1 MRQSTE
7 QQSSRATEQQ
17 SLVQK
22 SLATALLSYCATG
35 LLRFWATAL
44 ISLFAVHCSLFTAY
58 ADEISSKAAV
68 VMKVSTGRVLFAKNP
83 NLKLPPASTTKLV
96 TAMVVLDRAKM
107 SDTVTISEA
116 AANVPSLKKTKLRA
130 GETLTVETLLYA
142 ALIRSA
148 NDAAFALAEVVAGS
162 EKKFVQLMNRKAIAI
177 GASNTRFINT
187 TGLPGKGQHTTAYD
201 LSKIMRYALKYP
213 VIKEII
219 GKKEAEI
226 ATEQGRTIALENTN
240 KLLWSD
246 NGAVGG
252 KTGYTKAARH
262 CFVYAGERE
271 GEMVIV
277 AILGARSREILWN
290 EAEKLETRGFAV
302 IASNEQPVV
311 YFTKADYQKSSKFK
325 VQSSKLKTYS
335 KNNKAKSDKVASKKK
350 LNKAKATKKYNDS
363 PAKES
368 KRTKDKGIARNVAYG
383 NKG

>member
-17 SLVQK
+17 EDTTAKTFSL
-22 SLATALLSYCATG
+22 SAALLGC
-35 LLRFWATAL
+35 WATAL
-44 ISLFAVHCSLFTAY
+44 ISLFTIHCSLFTAY

-68 VMKVSTGRVLFAKNP
+68 VMETSTGRVLFAKNP

-107 SDTVTISEA
+107 SDTVTISKA
-116 AANVPSLKKTKLRA
+116 AANVPSLRETKLRA

-148 NDAAFALAEVVAGS
+148 NDAAFALAEVVSGS

-226 ATEQGRTIALENTN
+226 STEQGRTITLENTN
-240 KLLWSD
+240 RLLWSD

-262 CFVYAGERE
+262 CFVYAGEKE

-277 AILGARSREILWN
+277 AILGAQSREILWN

-311 YFTKADYQKSSKFK
+311 YFTKADYKKR
-325 VQSSKLKTYS
+325 SKLKAHQKT
-335 KNNKAKSDKVASKKK
+335 NKKKSAKSASKKK
-350 LNKAKATKKYNDS
+350 LNKAKTTKKYNVS
-363 PAKES
+363 PANES
-368 KRTKDKGIARNVAYG
+368 KKAKDKGIAKNVAYG

>member
-1 MRQSTE
+1 MKTKLR
-7 QQSSRATEQQ
+7 
-17 SLVQK
+17 VK
-22 SLATALLSYCATG
+22 SLELKVKK
-35 LLRFWATAL
+35 RIFF
-44 ISLFAVHCSLFTAY
+44 ILFFSLFTFHFQLSTCL
-58 ADEISSKAAV
+58 ADEISSKAAF
-68 VMKVSTGRVLFAKNP
+68 VMEASTGRVLFAKNP

-116 AANVPSLKKTKLRA
+116 AANVPSLKETKLRA

-177 GASNTRFINT
+177 GASNTKFINT

-201 LSKIMRYALKYP
+201 LSKIMRHALKYP

-226 ATEQGRTIALENTN
+226 STKQGRTIALENTN

-262 CFVYAGERE
+262 CFVYAGEKE
-271 GEMVIV
+271 GELVIV
-277 AILGARSREILWN
+277 ALLGAQSRELLWN
-290 EAEKLETRGFAV
+290 EAEKLETKGFAV

-311 YFTKADYQKSSKFK
+311 YFTKADYKKTAKIKSYQKTDKERSAK
-325 VQSSKLKTYS
+325 VT
-335 KNNKAKSDKVASKKK
+335 SKKK
-350 LNKAKATKKYNDS
+350 LNKAKTTKKDNDS

-368 KRTKDKGIARNVAYG
+368 KKAKDQGIAKNVAYG

>member
-1 MRQSTE
+1 MEFKIQNSKFKITI
-7 QQSSRATEQQ
+7 QNFKIFLSFAFCILHFAFSS
-17 SLVQK
+17 SV
-22 SLATALLSYCATG
+22 
-35 LLRFWATAL
+35 
-44 ISLFAVHCSLFTAY
+44 Y

-68 VMKVSTGRVLFAKNP
+68 VIEASTGRVLFAKNP

-96 TAMVVLDRAKM
+96 TAMVVLDRANM

-116 AANVPSLKKTKLRA
+116 AANVPSLKETKLKA

-142 ALIRSA
+142 ALMRSA

-162 EKKFVQLMNRKAIAI
+162 EKKFVQLMNRKAVAI
-177 GASNTRFINT
+177 GASNTKFINT

-213 VIKEII
+213 VIREII

-226 ATEQGRTIALENTN
+226 STEQGRTIALENTN

-262 CFVYAGERE
+262 CFVYAGEKE

-277 AILGARSREILWN
+277 ALLGARSREILWN
-290 EAEKLETRGFAV
+290 EAERLETRGFAV

-311 YFTKADYQKSSKFK
+311 YFTKSDYKSGSKMKAQQK
-325 VQSSKLKTYS
+325 T
-335 KNNKAKSDKVASKKK
+335 NKKGPVRVSSKKK
-350 LNKAKATKKYNDS
+350 IKKASPGKEENAVPAEEGKKTKN
-363 PAKES
+363 
-368 KRTKDKGIARNVAYG
+368 KGIARNVAYG
-383 NKG
+383 TKG

>member
-1 MRQSTE
+1 MKIKFKV
-7 QQSSRATEQQ
+7 QSSKFKVNTKKIVFLIVF
-17 SLVQK
+17 SLLIFNYQ
-22 SLATALLSYCATG
+22 LLTC
-35 LLRFWATAL
+35 L
-44 ISLFAVHCSLFTAY
+44 
-58 ADEISSKAAV
+58 ADETSSKAAV
-68 VMKVSTGRVLFAKNP
+68 VIEASTGRVLFAKNP

-96 TAMVVLDRAKM
+96 TAMVVLDRANM
-107 SDTVTISEA
+107 SDKVTISNA
-116 AANVPSLKKTKLRA
+116 AANVPSLKETKLRA

-162 EKKFVQLMNRKAIAI
+162 EKKFVQLMNRKAVVI
-177 GASNTRFINT
+177 GASNTKFINT
-187 TGLPGKGQHTTAYD
+187 TGLPGKGQYTTAYD

-226 ATEQGRTIALENTN
+226 STEQGRTIALVNTN

-262 CFVYAGERE
+262 CFVYAGEKE

-277 AILGARSREILWN
+277 ALLGAQRREVLWN
-290 EAEKLETRGFAV
+290 EAERLGKRGFAV

-311 YFTKADYQKSSKFK
+311 YFTKADYRKTVKIKSYQK
-325 VQSSKLKTYS
+325 TD
-335 KNNKAKSDKVASKKK
+335 KARSAKAASKKK
-350 LNKAKATKKYNDS
+350 LNKTKTIKRGNDS

-368 KRTKDKGIARNVAYG
+368 KKAKDKGIAKNVAYG

>member
-1 MRQSTE
+1 MEFKIQNSKFKITI
-7 QQSSRATEQQ
+7 QNFKIFLSFVFCILHFAFSS
-17 SLVQK
+17 SV
-22 SLATALLSYCATG
+22 
-35 LLRFWATAL
+35 
-44 ISLFAVHCSLFTAY
+44 Y

-68 VMKVSTGRVLFAKNP
+68 VMEASTGRVLFAKNP

-96 TAMVVLDRAKM
+96 TAMVVLDRANM

-116 AANVPSLKKTKLRA
+116 AANVPSLKETKLRA

-162 EKKFVQLMNRKAIAI
+162 EKKFVQLMNSKAVAI
-177 GASNTRFINT
+177 GASNTKFINT

-213 VIKEII
+213 VIREII

-226 ATEQGRTIALENTN
+226 STKQGRTIALENTN

-262 CFVYAGERE
+262 CFVYAGEKE

-277 AILGARSREILWN
+277 ALLGARSREILWN
-290 EAEKLETRGFAV
+290 EAERLETRGFAV

-311 YFTKADYQKSSKFK
+311 YFTKSDYKSGSKMKAHQK
-325 VQSSKLKTYS
+325 T
-335 KNNKAKSDKVASKKK
+335 NKKGPVRVSSKKK
-350 LNKAKATKKYNDS
+350 INRARPGKEENAVPAEEGKKTKN
-363 PAKES
+363 
-368 KRTKDKGIARNVAYG
+368 KGIARNVAYG
-383 NKG
+383 TKE

>member
-44 ISLFAVHCSLFTAY
+44 ISLFTIHCSLFTAY

-68 VMKVSTGRVLFAKNP
+68 VMEASTGSVLFAKNP

-107 SDTVTISEA
+107 SDTVTISKA
-116 AANVPSLKKTKLRA
+116 AANVPSLRETKLRA

-226 ATEQGRTIALENTN
+226 STEQGRTIALENTN
-240 KLLWSD
+240 RLLWSD

-262 CFVYAGERE
+262 CFVYAGEKE

-277 AILGARSREILWN
+277 ALLGAQSRELLWN
-290 EAEKLETRGFAV
+290 ETEKIETRGFAV

-311 YFTKADYQKSSKFK
+311 YFTKADYPKSSKLK
-325 VQSSKLKTYS
+325 VKSSRLKTYS
-335 KNNKAKSDKVASKKK
+335 KNNKTKSNKVSLKKK
-350 LNKAKATKKYNDS
+350 SKVIQVKEKNADDFRKDENGIKKS
-363 PAKES
+363 
-368 KRTKDKGIARNVAYG
+368 
-383 NKG
+383 

>member
-1 MRQSTE
+1 MKTKLR
-7 QQSSRATEQQ
+7 
-17 SLVQK
+17 VK
-22 SLATALLSYCATG
+22 SLELKVKKRIFFILFFSLLTFNFQLSTC
-35 LLRFWATAL
+35 L
-44 ISLFAVHCSLFTAY
+44 

-68 VMKVSTGRVLFAKNP
+68 VMEASTGRVLFAKNP

-96 TAMVVLDRAKM
+96 TAMVVLDRANM

-116 AANVPSLKKTKLRA
+116 AANVPSLKETKLKA

-162 EKKFVQLMNRKAIAI
+162 EKKFVQLMNRKAVAI
-177 GASNTRFINT
+177 GASNTKFINT

-213 VIKEII
+213 VIREII

-226 ATEQGRTIALENTN
+226 STEQGRTIALENTN

-262 CFVYAGERE
+262 CFVYAGEKE

-277 AILGARSREILWN
+277 ALLGAQSREVLWS
-290 EAEKLETRGFAV
+290 EAERLETRGFAV

-311 YFTKADYQKSSKFK
+311 YFTKADYRKTAKIKSYQKTDKERS
-325 VQSSKLKTYS
+325 
-335 KNNKAKSDKVASKKK
+335 AKVASKKK
-350 LNKAKATKKYNDS
+350 LNKAKTTKKDNDS

-368 KRTKDKGIARNVAYG
+368 KKAKDKGIAKNVAYG
-383 NKG
+383 TKG

>member
-1 MRQSTE
+1 M
-7 QQSSRATEQQ
+7 
-17 SLVQK
+17 
-22 SLATALLSYCATG
+22 
-35 LLRFWATAL
+35 
-44 ISLFAVHCSLFTAY
+44 
-58 ADEISSKAAV
+58 
-68 VMKVSTGRVLFAKNP
+68 
-83 NLKLPPASTTKLV
+83 
-96 TAMVVLDRAKM
+96 
-107 SDTVTISEA
+107 
-116 AANVPSLKKTKLRA
+116 RA

-177 GASNTRFINT
+177 GASYSRFINT
-187 TGLPGKGQHTTAYD
+187 TGLPGKGQNTTAYD

-219 GKKEAEI
+219 GKKETKI
-226 ATEQGRTIALENTN
+226 ATEQGRTISLENTN

-271 GEMVIV
+271 GDMVIV

-290 EAEKLETRGFAV
+290 ETEKLKTRGFAV

-311 YFTKADYQKSSKFK
+311 YFTKADYKKTAKIKAYQKI
-325 VQSSKLKTYS
+325 
-335 KNNKAKSDKVASKKK
+335 AKGQTGKVASKKK

-363 PAKES
+363 SAKKS
-368 KRTKDKGIARNVAYG
+368 KEIKDKGIAKNVAYG

>member
-1 MRQSTE
+1 M
-7 QQSSRATEQQ
+7 
-17 SLVQK
+17 
-22 SLATALLSYCATG
+22 
-35 LLRFWATAL
+35 
-44 ISLFAVHCSLFTAY
+44 
-58 ADEISSKAAV
+58 
-68 VMKVSTGRVLFAKNP
+68 
-83 NLKLPPASTTKLV
+83 

-116 AANVPSLKKTKLRA
+116 AANVPSLKKTKLRT

-148 NDAAFALAEVVAGS
+148 NDAAFALAEFVAGS

-177 GASNTRFINT
+177 GASHTKFINT

-213 VIKEII
+213 VIREII

-262 CFVYAGERE
+262 CFVYAGEKE

-277 AILGARSREILWN
+277 AILGAQSREVLWN

-311 YFTKADYQKSSKFK
+311 YFTKADYKK
-325 VQSSKLKTYS
+325 SSKLKIYS
-335 KNNKAKSDKVASKKK
+335 KNSKTKPNKVSIKKK
-350 LNKAKATKKYNDS
+350 SIKKKSMVRQAHHDS
-363 PAKES
+363 VTLSLPKGY
-368 KRTKDKGIARNVAYG
+368 RKDENGI
-383 NKG
+383 KKL

>member
-1 MRQSTE
+1 MKQSTE
-7 QQSSRATEQQ
+7 QQSSRAAEQQ

-22 SLATALLSYCATG
+22 SLTTG
-35 LLRFWATAL
+35 LLRYCATAL
-44 ISLFAVHCSLFTAY
+44 ISLFTIHCSLFTVY

-68 VMKVSTGRVLFAKNP
+68 VMEASTGRVLFAKNP

-116 AANVPSLKKTKLRA
+116 AANVPSLKETKLRA

-177 GASNTRFINT
+177 GAFNTRFINT

-213 VIKEII
+213 VIREII

-262 CFVYAGERE
+262 CFVYAGEKE

-277 AILGARSREILWN
+277 AILGAQSRDVLWK

-311 YFTKADYQKSSKFK
+311 YFTKADYKKSSKFK
-325 VQSSKLKTYS
+325 VKNSKLKTYS
-335 KNNKAKSDKVASKKK
+335 KNNKAKSDRVSSKKK
-350 LNKAKATKKYNDS
+350 INRARSGKEENAVPAEEGKKTKN
-363 PAKES
+363 
-368 KRTKDKGIARNVAYG
+368 KGIARNVAYG
-383 NKG
+383 TKE

>member
-1 MRQSTE
+1 MRHTTE
-7 QQSSRATEQQ
+7 QQSSRAAEQR
-17 SLVQK
+17 K
-22 SLATALLSYCATG
+22 DTTAKTFPLSPVLLYCCA
-35 LLRFWATAL
+35 AL
-44 ISLFAVHCSLFTAY
+44 ISLFTVHCPLSTAY
-58 ADEISSKAAV
+58 ADAVSPKAV
-68 VMKVSTGRVLFAKNP
+68 VVMEASAGRVLFAKNP
-83 NLKLPPASTTKLV
+83 NLKLPPASTAKLV

-116 AANVPSLKKTKLRA
+116 AANVPSLKETKLRA

-142 ALIRSA
+142 ELIRSA
-148 NDAAFALAEVVAGS
+148 NDAAFALAETVAGS

-201 LSKIMRYALKYP
+201 LSKIMRHALKYP

-226 ATEQGRTIALENTN
+226 STEQGRTIALENTN

-252 KTGYTKAARH
+252 KTGYKKAARH
-262 CFVYAGERE
+262 CLVYASEKE

-277 AILGARSREILWN
+277 AILGAQNREVLWN
-290 EAEKLETRGFAV
+290 NAENLETRGFAV
-302 IASNEQPVV
+302 IANNEQPVV
-311 YFTKADYQKSSKFK
+311 YFTKADYKKTAKIRPYQKNDKKRSAKVVSKK
-325 VQSSKLKTYS
+325 KI
-335 KNNKAKSDKVASKKK
+335 NKAKTAKKDNISPANESKK
-350 LNKAKATKKYNDS
+350 A
-363 PAKES
+363 
-368 KRTKDKGIARNVAYG
+368 KDKIIAKNVAYG

>member
-1 MRQSTE
+1 MKQSTE

-17 SLVQK
+17 EDTTAKTFSL
-22 SLATALLSYCATG
+22 SAALLGC
-35 LLRFWATAL
+35 WATAL
-44 ISLFAVHCSLFTAY
+44 ISLFTIHCSLFTVY
-58 ADEISSKAAV
+58 ADDISSKAAV
-68 VMKVSTGRVLFAKNP
+68 VMETSTGRVLFAKNP

-107 SDTVTISEA
+107 SDTVTISKA
-116 AANVPSLKKTKLRA
+116 AANVPSLRETKLRA

-187 TGLPGKGQHTTAYD
+187 TGLPGRGQHITAYD

-226 ATEQGRTIALENTN
+226 STEQGRTMTLENTN
-240 KLLWSD
+240 RLLWSD

-262 CFVYAGERE
+262 CFVYAGEKE

-277 AILGARSREILWN
+277 AILGAQRREALWN

-311 YFTKADYQKSSKFK
+311 YFTKADYKKR
-325 VQSSKLKTYS
+325 SKLKAHQKT
-335 KNNKAKSDKVASKKK
+335 NKKRSAKDASKKK
-350 LNKAKATKKYNDS
+350 LNKAKTTKKYNVS
-363 PAKES
+363 PANES
-368 KRTKDKGIARNVAYG
+368 KKAKDKGIAKNVAYG

>member
-1 MRQSTE
+1 MKIK
-7 QQSSRATEQQ
+7 
-17 SLVQK
+17 LKVK
-22 SLATALLSYCATG
+22 SLKLKVNTKKILFLIAFSLLIFNFQLSTC
-35 LLRFWATAL
+35 L
-44 ISLFAVHCSLFTAY
+44 
-58 ADEISSKAAV
+58 ADEISSKAVV
-68 VMKVSTGRVLFAKNP
+68 VMEASTGRVLFAKNP

-107 SDTVTISEA
+107 SDAVTISEA
-116 AANVPSLKKTKLRA
+116 AANVPSLKETKLRA

-148 NDAAFALAEVVAGS
+148 NDAAFALAEIVAGS

-226 ATEQGRTIALENTN
+226 STEQGRTIALENTN

-262 CFVYAGERE
+262 CFVYAGEKE

-277 AILGARSREILWN
+277 AILGAQSREILWN
-290 EAEKLETRGFAV
+290 EAENLKTRGFAV

-311 YFTKADYQKSSKFK
+311 YFTKADYKKTAKIKLYQKTDKERS
-325 VQSSKLKTYS
+325 
-335 KNNKAKSDKVASKKK
+335 AKVASKKK
-350 LNKAKATKKYNDS
+350 INKAKTNKKDNVS

-368 KRTKDKGIARNVAYG
+368 KKAKDKIIAKNVVYG

>member
-1 MRQSTE
+1 ME
-7 QQSSRATEQQ
+7 A
-17 SLVQK
+17 
-22 SLATALLSYCATG
+22 
-35 LLRFWATAL
+35 
-44 ISLFAVHCSLFTAY
+44 
-58 ADEISSKAAV
+58 
-68 VMKVSTGRVLFAKNP
+68 STGRVLFAKNP

-96 TAMVVLDRAKM
+96 TAMVVLDRADM

-116 AANVPSLKKTKLRA
+116 AANVPSLKETKLKA
-130 GETLTVETLLYA
+130 GETLTIETLLYA

-162 EKKFVQLMNRKAIAI
+162 EKKFVQLMNRKAVAI

-213 VIKEII
+213 VIREII

-226 ATEQGRTIALENTN
+226 STEQGRTIALENTN

-262 CFVYAGERE
+262 CFVYAGEKE

-277 AILGARSREILWN
+277 ALLGARSREILWN
-290 EAEKLETRGFAV
+290 EAERLETRGFAV

-311 YFTKADYQKSSKFK
+311 YFTKADYQKSSKVK
-325 VQSSKLKTYS
+325 VNPPRRTKLKTYS
-335 KNNKAKSDKVASKKK
+335 KNNKAKSDRVSSKKK
-350 LNKAKATKKYNDS
+350 INRAKPDKEQNAVPAEEGKKIKN
-363 PAKES
+363 
-368 KRTKDKGIARNVAYG
+368 KGIARNVAYG
-383 NKG
+383 TKE

>member
-1 MRQSTE
+1 MKIKFKVDTKKILFLMVFSLLIFNFQLSTC
-7 QQSSRATEQQ
+7 
-17 SLVQK
+17 L
-22 SLATALLSYCATG
+22 
-35 LLRFWATAL
+35 
-44 ISLFAVHCSLFTAY
+44 

-68 VMKVSTGRVLFAKNP
+68 VIEASTGRVLFAKNP

-96 TAMVVLDRAKM
+96 TAMVVLDRANM

-116 AANVPSLKKTKLRA
+116 AANVPSLKETKLKA

-142 ALIRSA
+142 ALMRSA

-162 EKKFVQLMNRKAIAI
+162 EKKFVQLMNRKAVAI
-177 GASNTRFINT
+177 GASNTKFINT

-213 VIKEII
+213 VIREII

-226 ATEQGRTIALENTN
+226 STEQGRTIALENTN

-252 KTGYTKAARH
+252 KTGYTKAAKH
-262 CFVYAGERE
+262 CFVYAGEKE

-277 AILGARSREILWN
+277 ALLGAQSREVLWN
-290 EAEKLETRGFAV
+290 EAERLETRGFAV

-311 YFTKADYQKSSKFK
+311 YFTKSDYQSGSKMK
-325 VQSSKLKTYS
+325 AQQ
-335 KNNKAKSDKVASKKK
+335 KNNKKGSVRVSSKKK
-350 LNKAKATKKYNDS
+350 IKKARPGKEDNAVPAEEGKKTKK
-363 PAKES
+363 
-368 KRTKDKGIARNVAYG
+368 KGIARNVAYG
-383 NKG
+383 TKG

>member
-1 MRQSTE
+1 MRQTTE
-7 QQSSRATEQQ
+7 QQNSRAAEQQ
-17 SLVQK
+17 SFVHK
-22 SLATALLSYCATG
+22 SLAFD
-35 LLRFWATAL
+35 LLRYCATAL
-44 ISLFAVHCSLFTAY
+44 ITLFTIHYSLFTAY

-68 VMKVSTGRVLFAKNP
+68 VMEVSTGRVLFAKNP

-96 TAMVVLDRAKM
+96 TAMVVLDRANM

-116 AANVPSLKKTKLRA
+116 AANVPSLKETKLRA

-162 EKKFVQLMNRKAIAI
+162 EKKFVQLMNRKTIAI
-177 GASNTRFINT
+177 GASHTKFINT

-213 VIKEII
+213 VIREII

-226 ATEQGRTIALENTN
+226 ATDQGRTIALENTN
-240 KLLWSD
+240 RLLWSD

-262 CFVYAGERE
+262 CFVYAGEKE

-277 AILGARSREILWN
+277 ALLGAQSREVLWN

-311 YFTKADYQKSSKFK
+311 YFTKADYKKSSKFK
-325 VQSSKLKTYS
+325 VKNSKLKTYS
-335 KNNKAKSDKVASKKK
+335 KNNKAKSDRVSSKKK
-350 LNKAKATKKYNDS
+350 INRAVS
-363 PAKES
+363 AKEENAVPVEEG
-368 KRTKDKGIARNVAYG
+368 KKTKDKDIAKNVAYG